1 MFAVNTTVSILNY
14 HNLDNLNQ
22 WLQQNFHKSRF
33 TDPIEHRQQ
42 PVVGRFALSKNRE
55 LALNFLD
62 KCDARRGTNWRT
74 TFPELAVE

>member
-1 MFAVNTTVSILNY
+1 
-14 HNLDNLNQ
+14 
-22 WLQQNFHKSRF
+22 
-33 TDPIEHRQQ
+33 
-42 PVVGRFALSKNRE
+42 VVGRFALSKNRE